1 MEQPKDLL
9 EIKAYLEG
17 LGFQA
22 YGDWEWEYE
31 HNGRRGLYSISV
43 QADSDFV
50 RVWED
55 YRLRGSDKASSARV
69 FSCPLSFDAFVA
81 MFEASG
87 LYTHIK
93 PRDTKAT
100 KPITLRD
107 YLLLME
113 RVFKDVKLLP
123 SDANLFRTAKHALA
137 GQSEVALYVLETTD
151 QDNEAASTF
160 VHLLNVEESTG
171 EALVMD
177 IFTMKM
183 YDVPFTSLD
192 MVKLAADETLHIGV
206 PARFL
211 PKQNRK

>member
-1 MEQPKDLL
+1 MEQPKALL

-22 YGDWEWEYE
+22 YADCGWEYE

-50 RVWED
+50 KVWEA
-55 YRLRGSDKASSARV
+55 YRLRGSDKVSSARV

-81 MFEASG
+81 MFKASG
-87 LYTHIK
+87 LQAHIQPK
-93 PRDTKAT
+93 DGSDM

-123 SDANLFRTAKHALA
+123 SNANLFRTAEHALA
-137 GQSEVALYVLETTD
+137 GLSPVALYVLEDEVTNRFLHILD
-151 QDNEAASTF
+151 
-160 VHLLNVEESTG
+160 VEESTG

-177 IFTMKM
+177 VFTMEM
-183 YDVPFTSLD
+183 YDVPFTSLKP
-192 MVKLAADETLHIGV
+192 VKLQADETLHIEV
-206 PARFL
+206 PASFL